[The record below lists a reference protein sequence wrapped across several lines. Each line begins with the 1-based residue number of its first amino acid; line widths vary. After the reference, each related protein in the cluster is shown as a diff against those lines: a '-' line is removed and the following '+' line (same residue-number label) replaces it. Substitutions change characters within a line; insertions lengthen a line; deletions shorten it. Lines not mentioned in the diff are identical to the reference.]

1 MFREIFLIVFV
12 ALIYAHMPVNAIL
25 FLSFRQFKH
34 FILDCFVHIVCVF
47 CVRACARCFILKRLR
62 NILFFNVAHAF
73 VAFLYFL
80 FSFLFK
86 LLYLPVLSHF
96 VLIF

>member
-1 MFREIFLIVFV
+1 
-12 ALIYAHMPVNAIL
+12 MPVNAIL

-34 FILDCFVHIVCVF
+34 FILNCFVQIVCVF
-47 CVRACARCFILKRLR
+47 CVRACARCFILIRLR
-62 NILFFNVAHAF
+62 NFLVFNVAHAF

-86 LLYLPVLSHF
+86 LLDLPVLSHF
-96 VLIF
+96 MLIF

>member
-1 MFREIFLIVFV
+1 MVKKC
-12 ALIYAHMPVNAIL
+12 NS

-34 FILDCFVHIVCVF
+34 FILDGFMHIVCVF
-47 CVRACARCFILKRLR
+47 CVRACARYFILIRLR
-62 NILFFNVAHAF
+62 NFFGFLMLRTHF

-86 LLYLPVLSHF
+86 LLDLPVLSHF

>member
-1 MFREIFLIVFV
+1 
-12 ALIYAHMPVNAIL
+12 MPVNAIL

-47 CVRACARCFILKRLR
+47 CVRACARHFFLYVYVTFLVF
-62 NILFFNVAHAF
+62 NIAHAF
-73 VAFLYFL
+73 VAFLYFS

-86 LLYLPVLSHF
+86 LLDLPVLSHF
-96 VLIF
+96 ILIF